1 MAILISTFPQPG
13 EAIVAAVRERAAGE
27 IVFDQATQADVVP
40 DDQVEVLVAFRLKPG
55 QLAKY
60 PNLKLIYVSA
70 AGVEKVIGVP
80 DLPAHIQVVRTVDP
94 GQNLQ
99 MAQYAV
105 MLALHFLR
113 GMPRFV
119 KQQAERQWIR
129 YEPPLAAECP
139 VTILGMGPSGKR
151 IAQAFS
157 QMGFPV
163 SGWSR
168 TRHEEPGV
176 RSFAGMGELPA
187 ALARAKVVVCIL
199 PLTAHTRHVL
209 NADTLAMLP
218 KGAYLINVAR
228 GDHVDEVAL
237 LAALESGQLGG
248 AAIDVQA
255 REPLPADSPLWSAPN
270 LTITPHIA
278 AYPSPALVAE
288 QLLENVRRLRAG
300 EPLQNLVDRTRGY

>member
-13 EAIVAAVRERAAGE
+13 EAIVAAVRERAGSEA
-27 IVFDQATQADVVP
+27 VLYQASQTEVAEGPEVD
-40 DDQVEVLVAFRLKPG
+40 VLVAFRLKPG
-55 QLAKY
+55 QLARY
-60 PNLKLIYVSA
+60 PNLKLICVSA
-70 AGVEKVIGVP
+70 AGVEKVVEVP
-80 DLPAHIQVVRTVDP
+80 DIPEHVQVVRTVDP

-105 MLALHFLR
+105 MLALHHLR
-113 GMPRFV
+113 GMPRFIR
-119 KQQAERQWIR
+119 QQQERKWVR
-129 YEPPLAAECP
+129 YEPPLAGQCP

-151 IAQAFS
+151 IAQGFLH
-157 QMGFPV
+157 MGFPV

-176 RSFAGMGELPA
+176 RSYAGLEELPA
-187 ALARAKVVVCIL
+187 ALAQAKVVVCIL
-199 PLTAHTRHVL
+199 PLTAQTRHLL
-209 NADTLAMLP
+209 NAETLALLP
-218 KGAYLINVAR
+218 RGAYLINVAR
-228 GDHVDEVAL
+228 GDHVDEAAL

-255 REPLPADSPLWSAPN
+255 REPLPADSPLWAAPN

-278 AYPSPALVAE
+278 AYPSPALVAG

-300 EPLQNLVDRTRGY
+300 EPLLNLVDRARGY